1 MPRALDLAGQ
11 KFGKLTVLERLGKD
25 SRGSYI
31 WRCRCDCG
39 NYVEAVG
46 YAVKNGSWQ
55 SCGKCGKRSA
65 ERAVDISGQ
74 VVGDYMAVERV
85 GTYGTS
91 AKWKCVCTKCGSE
104 KEQGSYQFRVGK
116 RASCPAC
123 TAGMTRGEV
132 IARLAKIKR
141 EKQKQEKELSAR
153 GTKKSD
159 ASGLF
164 DGMSL
169 DQIEGLARENGMRY
183 GRYRAMAEYLGRL
196 DVKNALG
203 GVGEIP

>member
-1 MPRALDLAGQ
+1 MPSALDLAGQ
-11 KFGKLTVLERLGKD
+11 KFGKLTVVKRLGKN
-25 SRGSYI
+25 SRGHYI

-39 NYVEAVG
+39 NYVDAVG

-55 SCGKCGKRSA
+55 SCGKCGKRQV

-91 AKWKCVCTKCGSE
+91 AMWRCVCTTCGSE
-104 KEQGSYQFRVGK
+104 KEQGAYQFRIGK
-116 RASCPAC
+116 RASCPVC
-123 TAGMTRGEV
+123 TAGMKRGEV
-132 IARLAKIKR
+132 IARMANIKR
-141 EKQKQEKELSAR
+141 EKQKQEKELSTR

-159 ASGLF
+159 ASGLLA
-164 DGMSL
+164 GMPL
-169 DQIEGLARENGMRY
+169 DQIEGLARENGMHY

-196 DVKNALG
+196 DVKNAL
-203 GVGEIP
+203 